1 MKLRINNI
9 ICKGE
14 IKHKLKN
21 ISLKS
26 KKTKFYGNTL
36 TLTKRNYTLYLTN
49 DIRELTVNQN
59 LHRYLKYRIELEYNG
74 PIDELDV
81 EITNIHHSGILFYS
95 APTLVSKFL
104 PHLDKNFKVN
114 SVEITQE
121 QNIPSQTSLQA
132 ILNQENLNFLAIKLM
147 LANNKA
153 TLKLQI
159 NKEKTH
165 TNATLILSKFT
176 KETLDLVKFID
187 NNNGSKEFC

>member
-14 IKHKLKN
+14 IKHNLKN

-36 TLTKRNYTLYLTN
+36 SLTKRNYTLYLTN

-95 APTLVSKFL
+95 ASTLVSKFL
-104 PHLDKNFKVN
+104 PQLDQHFKVD

-121 QNIPSQTSLQA
+121 QNIPSQTTLQA
-132 ILNQENLNFLAIKLM
+132 ILNEENLNFLAIKLM
-147 LANNKA
+147 LAGNKA

-187 NNNGSKEFC
+187 NNNGYTELC